1 MITTTTTK
9 TTATDPTRVI
19 VTSGPCECHAVRTTH
34 AHHCEFPELNA
45 EGEDA
50 TKAGVNLTN
59 LLLRA
64 RDNVGGYRREAI
76 ENALL
81 DVKEFVG
88 RDA

>member
-1 MITTTTTK
+1 MITQTTK
-9 TTATDPTRVI
+9 TPEVDRTRVI
-19 VTSGPCECHAVRTTH
+19 VTSGPCECRAVRATH
-34 AHHCEFPELNA
+34 AHHRDFPELHA

-50 TKAGVNLTN
+50 TEAGLNLTN